1 MRSTV
6 TFELKGH
13 LNTPG
18 FRPYIWKMAAE
29 ARLGGW
35 VAETPGGASLRLIGE
50 DEAIGEFIRALPVK
64 LPRTFHLTA
73 IRLVQKTPA
82 PPIPPEGSPVFR
94 LLGPALYSS
103 GIEADRAPCPEC
115 VRKMLDP
122 ESRFYHYPFVSC
134 RNCGPRYSIATMA
147 PFSRRNSA
155 FMAFPPCKLCAAEAN
170 ADADGNPNQ
179 TCPFCGPSALLMNS
193 SGEIVDSYSPLE
205 TACEKLQQGGIIS
218 VKTYDG
224 FITLCDALNSAAV
237 AELRRRKQLQ
247 DKPVSVMVRD
257 LEIARKYCVC
267 SDLEAGALSSP
278 AAPVVIL
285 KRREKIPLDETLFCP
300 DFPETLGLA
309 LPPTAM
315 LRLLFESRPTP
326 DSLQGQFDAFAFVGG
341 PKPVDPD
348 DAGGDED
355 FFANA
360 HYSDYV
366 LTHDLKIWQNGGSSV
381 QQESEGKI
389 LTRRRSRGI
398 CPTPLKLK
406 DPLLRVA
413 LALGS
418 DRSAAVALGYRDNV
432 AVSQQMGT
440 ISSDRNARSLSLV
453 GERFL
458 LLYAQVPDI
467 VVCDMDINALSASE
481 ALRFSERY
489 GIPLATAQRHHANAI
504 ACMVEHSLDESLAL
518 VLDGGA
524 YGPDGVT
531 WGAEL
536 LEVTF
541 TAFRRLATFNQMRT
555 QQIRGDGTFPGP
567 ADHLFSIL
575 ETRQLEVTD
584 PLLRHLGL
592 SREEYENGRTKR
604 MEGEELEKTHAALPF
619 FEAISAVFPPFRKRQ
634 TYDIQI
640 LVQME
645 AAISRGASR
654 ENAERLSARFPFTL
668 RNDDGITVVDW
679 TETFRNLQDPGW
691 ISGEKAG
698 DLQLGFFLSVSRALA
713 EMAEDGAQKT
723 GRKTIVLS
731 GSVFY
736 NLTLMRLTRQELEK
750 RAFRVYTH
758 EQTAPDQ
765 SSVCIGQAVFGGM
778 S

>member
-18 FRPYIWKMAAE
+18 FRPFIWKIAAE
-29 ARLGGW
+29 THLGGW
-35 VAETPGGASLRLIGE
+35 VAEAPGGATLRLIGE
-50 DEAIGEFIRALPVK
+50 DEAIGEFIRSLPVK
-64 LPRTFHLTA
+64 LPRTFHLTV
-73 IRLVQKTPA
+73 IRLIQKTPA
-82 PPIPPEGSPVFR
+82 PPPPPEGQPPFK
-94 LLGPALYSS
+94 LLGPTIHPSE
-103 GIEADRAPCPEC
+103 IEADKAPCHEC
-115 VRKMLDP
+115 VSKMLNP

-134 RNCGPRYSIATMA
+134 KNCGPRYSITTMA
-147 PFSRRNSA
+147 PFSRKNSA
-155 FMAFPPCKLCAAEAN
+155 FMAFPPCKVCSDEAN
-170 ADADGNPNQ
+170 AEADGNPNQ

-224 FITLCDALNSAAV
+224 FITLCDALNSTAV
-237 AELRRRKQLQ
+237 AELRRRKAVL

-257 LEIARKYCVC
+257 LEVAKRYCFC
-267 SDLEAGALSSP
+267 SDLETQLLTSP

-285 KRREKIPLDETLFCP
+285 KRRENIPLDPNLFCP

-309 LPPTAM
+309 LPPTSM

-355 FFANA
+355 FFVNA
-360 HYSDYV
+360 QYSDYV

-381 QQESEGKI
+381 QLELNGKI

-398 CPTPLKLK
+398 CPTPLKLSK
-406 DPLLRVA
+406 PLLRVA

-418 DRSAAVALGYRDNV
+418 DKASAVALGYRDNV

-467 VVCDMDINALSASE
+467 LVCDMDINALSASE
-481 ALRFSERY
+481 ALRFTERY
-489 GIPLATAQRHHANAI
+489 SLPLATAQRHHANAI
-504 ACMVEHSLDESLAL
+504 ACMVEHSLTESLAL
-518 VLDGGA
+518 ILDGGA

-531 WGAEL
+531 WGAEMMDI
-536 LEVTF
+536 TF
-541 TAFRRLATFNQMRT
+541 TTFRRLATFAPLRIPETPRSAFHNPTEILLAIMEQK
-555 QQIRGDGTFPGP
+555 
-567 ADHLFSIL
+567 HLD
-575 ETRQLEVTD
+575 VTD
-584 PLLRHLGL
+584 PLLRRLEL
-592 SREEYENGRTKR
+592 SRDAYEQGIRPR
-604 MEGEELEKTHAALPF
+604 RDAGHQKTHAALPF
-619 FEAISAVFPPFRKRQ
+619 FEAVSAVIPPKHSTL
-634 TYDIQI
+634 TYDTQV
-640 LVQME
+640 LVRME
-645 AAISRGASR
+645 AILYRGADR
-654 ENAERLSARFPFTL
+654 ENAERLTRHFAFSL
-668 RNDDGITVVDW
+668 RDDDGLTVVDW
-679 TETFRNLQDPGW
+679 TETFRNLQSPDWMDGVP
-691 ISGEKAG
+691 AG
-698 DLQLGFFLSVSRALA
+698 DLLLAFLLSTARALA
-713 EMAEDGAQKT
+713 EMAEIAAERT
-723 GRKTIVLS
+723 GRRSIVLS
-731 GSVFY
+731 GSVFLCLS
-736 NLTLMRLTRQELEK
+736 LTTLVREQLEK
-750 RAFRVYTH
+750 RNFQVFTH
-758 EQTAPDQ
+758 EKTSPDQ